1 MAHCRM
7 AEPEAEL
14 EHAVARA
21 GPASGARKYHLLM
34 QLGRGGTAV
43 VHAALARGIGGFSK
57 LVVLKV
63 TRPEL
68 ADHPEAVR
76 MFLNEARVSARMNHP
91 NVVQVYE
98 VVEDQGLP
106 VMVMEYLEGQSFAT
120 LLRRLHESGGYSVNL
135 GLSVVCKALEG
146 LHYAHSLTDFSGR
159 PLKIIHRDVTP
170 HNIFVT
176 YEGQVKLLDFGIA
189 KVDATADHTKTGVIK
204 GKLAYMPREQ
214 IDGSDMDCRTDLFA
228 VGVILWEVVAGQRMW
243 GTLSDATLMKAL
255 LCNDIPRLRDAKPD
269 VDPELE
275 QIINKAIEPEPDDRY
290 GSAQE
295 LLAALTAYLESH
307 GGMSA
312 QSVIAELLT
321 RTCADLKEQTRKRL
335 ERELAKFSQSA
346 DGNWNEVPPEF
357 TGSGPK
363 QESEFAPHPEP
374 RQRRPSLHDSA
385 TRTGFAGQA
394 SSSAPLP
401 VRRRGARVVA
411 LVGAAA
417 ALVALVGYAA
427 FTPAPERPLVHGAAP
442 SGAPALAAAA
452 PATTIRVRFA
462 ATPDQA
468 ELYLDGVRLQSNPYS
483 SALPMDER
491 EHELRA
497 TAEGFAPVT
506 RKLRFDADFDLQLAL
521 APVQAVER
529 SQPGAAGENG
539 NADSADEQKGSERSE
554 AKPARKPVSSPRRAA
569 ASTRPA
575 PTRSTAAPAHRAPE
589 EDPCNPPYVVN
600 ELGVKRYKRECLK

>member
-1 MAHCRM
+1 M
-7 AEPEAEL
+7 AEPEAE

-120 LLRRLHESGGYSVNL
+120 LLRRLHESGSYSVKHA
-135 GLSVVCKALEG
+135 LSIVCKALEG
-146 LHYAHSLTDFSGR
+146 LHFALSLTDFSGR
-159 PLKIIHRDVTP
+159 PLQIIHRDVTP
-170 HNIFVT
+170 HTIFVT
-176 YEGQVKLLDFGIA
+176 YDGQVKLLDFGIA

-214 IDGSDMDCRTDLFA
+214 IDGSEMDCRTDLFA

-255 LCNDIPRLRDAKPD
+255 LCNDIPRLREAKPD

-275 QIINKAIEPEPDDRY
+275 QIINKAIEPEPDGRY

-295 LLAALTAYLESH
+295 LLAALTGYLDTH
-307 GGMSA
+307 GGMTP
-312 QSVIAELLT
+312 QSVVAELVT
-321 RTCADLKEQTRKRL
+321 HTCGDLKEQTRKRL

-357 TGSGPK
+357 TGSGSGPK
-363 QESEFAPHPEP
+363 PEP
-374 RQRRPSLHDSA
+374 RSAPQPEIRHRRPSLHDSA
-385 TRTGFAGQA
+385 TRTGFAGHT
-394 SSSAPLP
+394 SSNAPAP
-401 VRRRGARVVA
+401 RKPSTRVLA
-411 LVGAAA
+411 LIGGAA

-427 FTPAPERPLVHGAAP
+427 LTPAPESRVEH
-442 SGAPALAAAA
+442 AAA
-452 PATTIRVRFA
+452 PAQVPAAASPATTVRVRLG
-462 ATPDQA
+462 ATPEQA

-483 SALPMDER
+483 SALPMDQR
-491 EHELRA
+491 EHELRVS
-497 TAEGFAPVT
+497 AEGFTTVT
-506 RKLRFDADFDLQLAL
+506 RSLRFDSDFELQLTL
-521 APVQAVER
+521 APLQAVER
-529 SQPGAAGENG
+529 AQPGSSGDGSPDGAAAKLGDAAQDRALAKPEKKPVSNPRR
-539 NADSADEQKGSERSE
+539 SASRPVPARS
-554 AKPARKPVSSPRRAA
+554 AAPARKAA
-569 ASTRPA
+569 
-575 PTRSTAAPAHRAPE
+575 E
-589 EDPCNPPYVVN
+589 QEDACNPPYVVN

>member
-1 MAHCRM
+1 MPHCRM
-7 AEPEAEL
+7 AEPEAR

-120 LLRRLHESGGYSVNL
+120 LLRRLHESGSYSVHHA
-135 GLSVVCKALEG
+135 LSIVCKALEG

-159 PLKIIHRDVTP
+159 PLRIIHRDVTP
-170 HNIFVT
+170 HNIFIT

-189 KVDATADHTKTGVIK
+189 KVDATADQTKTGVIK

-214 IDGSDMDCRTDLFA
+214 IDGSEMDCRTDLFA

-255 LCNDIPRLRDAKPD
+255 LCNDIPRLREAKPD

-275 QIINKAIEPEPDDRY
+275 QIINKAIEPEPNDRY

-295 LLAALTAYLESH
+295 LLAALTGYLETH
-307 GGMSA
+307 GGASL
-312 QSVIAELLT
+312 QSVIAELVT
-321 RTCADLKEQTRKRL
+321 HTCGDLKEQTRKRL
-335 ERELAKFSQSA
+335 ERELAKFSQSD

-363 QESEFAPHPEP
+363 QEPPSVPQPEL

-394 SSSAPLP
+394 SPSAPAAP
-401 VRRRGARVVA
+401 RKRGARLLA
-411 LVGAAA
+411 LIGGAA
-417 ALVALVGYAA
+417 ALVALGSYAA
-427 FTPAPERPLVHGAAP
+427 LTPAPEPPVEHAAATA
-442 SGAPALAAAA
+442 SAPAPA
-452 PATTIRVRFA
+452 PASAATTIRVGLRA
-462 ATPDQA
+462 MPEQA

-483 SALPMDER
+483 SALPMDQR
-491 EHELRA
+491 EHELRV
-497 TAEGFAPVT
+497 TADGFAPIV
-506 RKLRFDADFDLQLAL
+506 RKLRFDADVELQLTL
-521 APVQAVER
+521 VPQ
-529 SQPGAAGENG
+529 QAGERAQA
-539 NADSADEQKGSERSE
+539 ADGPDGAGAKPDNVQDRAE
-554 AKPARKPVSSPRRAA
+554 AKPEKKPVSSPRRTAPRAA
-569 ASTRPA
+569 AARGSNASPA
-575 PTRSTAAPAHRAPE
+575 RKAE
-589 EDPCNPPYVVN
+589 QEDSCNPPYVVN

>member
-1 MAHCRM
+1 M

-120 LLRRLHESGGYSVNL
+120 LLRRLHEAGGYSVNL
-135 GLSVVCKALEG
+135 ALSVVCKALEG

-189 KVDATADHTKTGVIK
+189 RVDATADQTKTGVIK

-214 IDGSDMDCRTDLFA
+214 IDGSEMDCRTDLFA

-255 LCNDIPRLRDAKPD
+255 LCNDIPRLREAKPD

-290 GSAQE
+290 ASAQE
-295 LLAALTAYLESH
+295 LLAALTGYLETH

-357 TGSGPK
+357 TGSGAK
-363 QESEFAPHPEP
+363 QALEAAQPEV

-394 SSSAPLP
+394 SSSAPLGT
-401 VRRRGARVVA
+401 RKRTRVVA
-411 LVGAAA
+411 LAGAAA
-417 ALVALVGYAA
+417 ALAALVGYVALTPVPEHPVEHSTAA
-427 FTPAPERPLVHGAAP
+427 ASAPAPASV
-442 SGAPALAAAA
+442 S
-452 PATTIRVRFA
+452 PATTIRVRLG
-462 ATPDQA
+462 ATPEQA

-483 SALPMDER
+483 SALPMDQR
-491 EHELRA
+491 DHELRV
-497 TAEGFAPVT
+497 TAEGFAPIT
-506 RKLRFDADFDLQLAL
+506 RNLRFDADLALQLTL
-521 APVQAVER
+521 APVQALER
-529 SQPGAAGENG
+529 MQPGAGSNDDG
-539 NADSADEQKGSERSE
+539 SSNSPEQRTEV
-554 AKPARKPVSSPRRAA
+554 KPGKKLVPSPRRAA
-569 ASTRPA
+569 SPRAA
-575 PTRSTAAPAHRAPE
+575 VVRSSNAAPARKAAE
-589 EDPCNPPYVVN
+589 EDACNPPYVVN